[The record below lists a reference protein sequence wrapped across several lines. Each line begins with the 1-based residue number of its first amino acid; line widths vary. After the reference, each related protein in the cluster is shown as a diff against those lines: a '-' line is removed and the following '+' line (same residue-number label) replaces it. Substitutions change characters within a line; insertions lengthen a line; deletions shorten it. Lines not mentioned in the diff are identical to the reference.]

1 MGSALR
7 CFEKAAFG
15 ESVVRV
21 AAIEGHRLWAPVY
34 DSGLN
39 PLLALERRAMRDLLK
54 PLQPSRMIDIGCG
67 TGQWLLYF
75 QSAGSDVFGCDACE
89 EMLKEATKF
98 VSLRGRIA
106 LAEAECIPL
115 RRSTADLIVCSLSLG
130 YFQNID
136 RVFQEFA
143 RVSKPGGF
151 IAVSDLHPDALA
163 SGWSRS
169 FRVGEQ
175 RYEIENHLR
184 TMHEVNGAAS
194 NAGLTL
200 KSSQPIYFGPPE
212 LPVFQRAG
220 KEDLFGAV
228 NTIPALFTSLWEKP
242 C

>member
-1 MGSALR
+1 M
-7 CFEKAAFG
+7 
-15 ESVVRV
+15 RV

-39 PLLALERRAMRDLLK
+39 PILALERRAMRALLE
-54 PLQPSRMIDIGCG
+54 PLQPSKMIDIACG
-67 TGQWLLYF
+67 TGQWLLHF
-75 QSAGSDVFGCDACE
+75 QNAGSDVLGCDACE
-89 EMLKEATKF
+89 EMLQEATKC

-106 LAEAECIPL
+106 LAEAERIPFG
-115 RRSTADLIVCSLSLG
+115 RSIADLILCSLSLG

-136 RVFQEFA
+136 RVFREFT

-169 FRVGEQ
+169 FKVGEQ
-175 RYEIENHLR
+175 RYEIENHQR
-184 TMHEVNGAAS
+184 TLQEVNCAAVY
-194 NAGLTL
+194 AGLTL
-200 KSSQPIYFGPPE
+200 ESCQPIYFGPAE

-220 KEDLFGAV
+220 KEDLFRAV
-228 NTIPALFTSLWEKP
+228 KTTPALFTSLWAKP